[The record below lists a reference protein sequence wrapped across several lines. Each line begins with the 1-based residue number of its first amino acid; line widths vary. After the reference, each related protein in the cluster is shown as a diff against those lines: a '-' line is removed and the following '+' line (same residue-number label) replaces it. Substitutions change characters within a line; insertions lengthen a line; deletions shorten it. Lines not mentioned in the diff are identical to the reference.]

1 MFKFTAQNEADTE
14 RLGMALAEV
23 LRPGTVIGL
32 LGTLGAGK
40 TRLVQ
45 AVACGLGVADID
57 VISPTFVLL
66 NQYLQGTL
74 PIYHFDAYRLRDDDE
89 FLELGPEEYF
99 EAGGITFIE
108 WADRVSSCLPPERIE
123 IKIDL
128 RGETERQFAMST
140 TTVELEQVIV
150 ELKKALGAS

>member
-1 MFKFTAQNEADTE
+1 MFTFTAHSEADTE
-14 RLGMALAEV
+14 RLGVALAEV
-23 LRPGTVIGL
+23 LRPGMVIGL

-57 VISPTFVLL
+57 VTSPTFVLL

-108 WADRVSSCLPPERIE
+108 WADRVLSCLPAERVE

-128 RGETERQFAMST
+128 RGETERQFAMSA
-140 TTVELEQVIV
+140 TTVELEQVLV
-150 ELKKALGAS
+150 RLQTVLS